1 MSTDRLS
8 GLKVCM
14 LTTGFPRYRGDL
26 FGSFILDLADYL
38 ARRGLTVEV
47 VAPHARGLAARED
60 VVDGVRVRR
69 FRYAVPASF
78 ERLAYGGGI
87 PSNLKASVW
96 ARLLVPF
103 FLLGFLLRTVRMVG
117 GCQVVHCHWTI
128 CGLIGYLA
136 TRGRRRPL
144 VLSVRGS
151 DVNLFSD
158 GLLGRL
164 SRRIWGSMDAI
175 IAVSED
181 LARELEEKGVDRSKI
196 RVVYNG
202 VGEEFRP
209 LTKEA
214 SRQKL
219 ELPRTPFIVLFLG
232 LLAPVKGVEVLLQAV
247 EMLADPDLLCVLVG
261 DGPLRAALQQ
271 QACAKGLA
279 GRVRFAGQR
288 PREEI
293 IDWLN
298 AADLL
303 ALPSYAE
310 GRPNVV
316 LEAMA
321 CGRPVVASRVGGV
334 PELVSDGVTGRL
346 VAAGDSAELTAA
358 IRDLMS
364 DSDRLLAMGRAAGE
378 RVESSGWTWEAAA
391 AATAEVYA
399 ELLKV

>member
-1 MSTDRLS
+1 
-8 GLKVCM
+8 M
-14 LTTGFPRYRGDL
+14 L
-26 FGSFILDLADYL
+26 FI
-38 ARRGLTVEV
+38 
-47 VAPHARGLAARED
+47 
-60 VVDGVRVRR
+60 
-69 FRYAVPASF
+69 
-78 ERLAYGGGI
+78 
-87 PSNLKASVW
+87 
-96 ARLLVPF
+96 
-103 FLLGFLLRTVRMVG
+103 
-117 GCQVVHCHWTI
+117 
-128 CGLIGYLA
+128 
-136 TRGRRRPL
+136 
-144 VLSVRGS
+144 
-151 DVNLFSD
+151 
-158 GLLGRL
+158 
-164 SRRIWGSMDAI
+164 
-175 IAVSED
+175 
-181 LARELEEKGVDRSKI
+181 
-196 RVVYNG
+196 
-202 VGEEFRP
+202 
-209 LTKEA
+209 
-214 SRQKL
+214 
-219 ELPRTPFIVLFLG
+219 G

-271 QACAKGLA
+271 QACAKGFE